1 MTSLYSALTIC
12 ACAASDTLFH
22 SDVSTATT
30 KSKRGDVQG
39 FPQDGDDSVEFQPQC
54 EDDEEDSEIADLLEK
69 AREQDQSLTNRLASL
84 SQEIRTE
91 RTEMEA
97 LKKEL
102 EEIDQEMK
110 EAFNT
115 DSLKSLQSQ
124 AEKLSEKWQV
134 IKEKR
139 RPLGSGHNVPGDFG
153 MVAVYVEQAICA
165 YVLPEVFLNDDKA
178 SLRRLLTYL
187 NGKNR
192 PFPLNPKEYDCEGI
206 LSNGRSRWEIL
217 CKNFNFSDAWK
228 TRADDEWTIHDCS
241 VPGDIRA
248 IEVLK
253 MGGVCIDFPC
263 PICLK
268 YAEEK
273 VELMKDELSPWQFKL
288 VAEFIGSLRDKIT
301 KTGLH
306 HDNLYLD

>member
-1 MTSLYSALTIC
+1 MRLKINYNTEL
-12 ACAASDTLFH
+12 

-30 KSKRGDVQG
+30 KSKMGDLQR

-54 EDDEEDSEIADLLEK
+54 EDDEEDMLSDPEIADLIEK
-69 AREQDQSLTNRLASL
+69 AREQEQSLTNRLASL

-115 DSLKSLQSQ
+115 DSLKSLQGQ
-124 AEKLSEKWQV
+124 VEKLSEKWQV
-134 IKEKR
+134 IKKKR
-139 RPLGSGHNVPGDFG
+139 RPLESGQNIPGDFG

-165 YVLPEVFLNDDKA
+165 HVLPEVFLNDDKA

-206 LSNGRSRWEIL
+206 LSDGRSRWEIL
-217 CKNFNFSDAWK
+217 CKNFNFPDAWK
-228 TRADDEWTIHDCS
+228 TRADDEWTVHDCS

-263 PICLK
+263 PIRLK